1 MPIGNV
7 WWERWAQTNCTQ
19 TVSAYCQLR
28 WSYGYADALQVFVR
42 VPVYIRECFII
53 KIRDQVSPWYTDD
66 ITKDDR
72 EPLQTRGEH
81 TLYCPLKA
89 KHCGWTQWGPNCL
102 PFQVFLCSYLS
113 LPYMAWKG
121 TESKAFDT
129 LGGNITACMI
139 KKISVKGE
147 KRKWA

>member
-1 MPIGNV
+1 MYDGKD
-7 WWERWAQTNCTQ
+7 EHKR
-19 TVSAYCQLR
+19 L
-28 WSYGYADALQVFVR
+28 DALQVFVR
-42 VPVYIRECFII
+42 LAVYIHECFII
-53 KIRDQVSPWYTDD
+53 KIRAQVSPWYTDD

-89 KHCGWTQWGPNCL
+89 KHCGRTQRGPNCL

-121 TESKAFDT
+121 TESKAFDAF
-129 LGGNITACMI
+129 GGKRNYLQDENENDLS
-139 KKISVKGE
+139 SV
-147 KRKWA
+147 RKESGPKHFLLQKCSNPA